1 MSSSES
7 PSLRSLIL
15 VPSVITLA
23 VTILRL
29 VGELQNWSP
38 VFFSR
43 AAGGAAAVV
52 GIVWLV
58 LIFGFYFAWKL
69 AAAGGAPPAGRV
81 IGYAA
86 LGIAL
91 AVGTLT
97 AVVKAGGS
105 QNAQFLAFIVVS
117 LVAAVIAYR
126 GWPALGRVNF
136 VYGLAARIP
145 VVIVML
151 VAIYGNWGT
160 HYDVAPPN
168 VAAMAPLTKWFMIGF
183 IPQMFIWVPF
193 TMCVGALFGGIAL
206 LVAGSRRSA
215 PAAGTPRVA

>member
-7 PSLRSLIL
+7 PSLKSLIL

-29 VGELQNWSP
+29 VGELQHWSP

-43 AAGGAAAVV
+43 AAGGAGAVV

-58 LIFGFYFAWKL
+58 FIFGIYFAWKL
-69 AAAGGAPPAGRV
+69 AAAGPTPPAGRV

-86 LGIAL
+86 LAIAL

-105 QNAQFLAFIVVS
+105 QNAQFLAFLVVS
-117 LVAAVIAYR
+117 VVAAVIAYR

-168 VAAMAPLTKWFMIGF
+168 LAEMAPLTKWFMIGF
-183 IPQMFIWVPF
+183 MPQIFIWIPF
-193 TMCVGALFGGIAL
+193 TICVGALVGGITL
-206 LVAGSRRSA
+206 LVVGSRSRA
-215 PAAGTPRVA
+215 TVGGTPRVA